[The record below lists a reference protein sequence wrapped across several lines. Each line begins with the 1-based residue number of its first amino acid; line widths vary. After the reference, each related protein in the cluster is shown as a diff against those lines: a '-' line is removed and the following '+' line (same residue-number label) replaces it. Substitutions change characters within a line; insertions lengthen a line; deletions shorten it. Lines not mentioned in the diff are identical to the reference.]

1 MRARQP
7 YQFQFRLQ
15 DAQGKPAT
23 GMEPYMGMQGHA
35 AFVSPDGRVFAHV
48 HPSGTVPM
56 AALILA
62 GDTDPHAGHMTS
74 STGLPAQ
81 VSFPYGFPKPG
92 SYRMFVQVKR
102 GGHIETG
109 TFDARVEN

>member
-1 MRARQP
+1 
-7 YQFQFRLQ
+7 
-15 DAQGKPAT
+15 
-23 GMEPYMGMQGHA
+23 
-35 AFVSPDGRVFAHV
+35 
-48 HPSGTVPM
+48 
-56 AALILA
+56 
-62 GDTDPHAGHMTS
+62 MTS